1 MGNTIAT
8 NPQIKESIKDAYTSD
23 KQLFDK
29 ILEKSREIYSKN
41 KLQIG
46 DKELYERLAITYS
59 NQLYKLPLEKIETIY
74 SQMEEQ
80 SAVKNEM
87 KPFLELSLKYD
98 GLEEEKFIVNQ
109 LSGKLVENFKN
120 KKIPAEVERN
130 GIQLKLPDLYY
141 IHNKVLLLLDGIQQ
155 RENNKLE
162 KQIGGIYFHNLS
174 LSNNGIIDPEDRKYV
189 NINKLNNKNN
199 KNKSGG
205 SLMNNNN
212 SNDPYNG
219 NSNGNSISESNN
231 GNYFNQNKGKKKL
244 NINPP
249 YPQKKQKKSLNS
261 IENELKSLENENN
274 PNKKNNPNPN
284 SNGKKNLN
292 NNGKKNKINIPPIS
306 LPPPAP
312 KSKPIIIPE
321 EDSLCTDP
329 TVPCKLT
336 KMEMC
341 VKIVMN
347 LMTRN
352 NIILAILSTI
362 PIQTKNGDYE
372 GSFTFE
378 RLTSLKKGQFCAP
391 SPLSDFQDDEDDVRI
406 HKIMRFLN
414 MMDDETCKKSG
425 GRIFQLTEKQMKD
438 MLEDETFGKK
448 YYEYG
453 NKINLIYQESIRALL
468 TMLEKLESNFTIST
482 NELNEISAA
491 VKNTIDE
498 LYIKTQL
505 NFLLAVLVV
514 MDFDF
519 SKNPVKLMKVEKRM
533 NEIKKGIFQKSPKDP
548 HQTVL

>member
-1 MGNTIAT
+1 MGNTIAM
-8 NPQIKESIKDAYTSD
+8 NPQMKESIKEAYTSD
-23 KQLFDK
+23 KQIFDK

-74 SQMEEQ
+74 TQMEEQ

-120 KKIPAEVERN
+120 KKIPTEVERN

-141 IHNKVLLLLDGIQQ
+141 IHNKVLLLLDGVQQ

-162 KQIGGIYFHNLS
+162 QQTGGIYFSELA
-174 LSNNGIIDPEDRKYV
+174 LSNNGIIDPEDKKYA
-189 NINKLNNKNN
+189 NLNNKN
-199 KNKSGG
+199 KRGG
-205 SLMNNNN
+205 GYPMNNNN
-212 SNDPYNG
+212 NSPYNDLYNG
-219 NSNGNSISESNN
+219 NSDSKLNKSNSNSFNN
-231 GNYFNQNKGKKKL
+231 GNKGKKTL
-244 NINPP
+244 NIKPQS
-249 YPQKKQKKSLNS
+249 YPQKNQKKSLNS
-261 IENELKSLENENN
+261 IGKELEFLEKEKDPNTNNLKTNTNTN
-274 PNKKNNPNPN
+274 PNT
-284 SNGKKNLN
+284 
-292 NNGKKNKINIPPIS
+292 KINTPQIS
-306 LPPPAP
+306 TPPPAP

-321 EDSLCTDP
+321 EDNICSDP

-362 PIQTKNGDYE
+362 PIPNKNGDYE

-378 RLTSLKKGQFCAP
+378 RLTSLKKGQFCVP
-391 SPLSDFQDDEDDVRI
+391 SFISGFQDEEDDVRI

-414 MMDDETCKKSG
+414 MIDDDTCKKSG
-425 GRIFQLTEKQMKD
+425 GQLFQLTEKQMKD
-438 MLEDETFGKK
+438 LLADETFGKK
-448 YYEYG
+448 YFEYG
-453 NKINLIYQESIRALL
+453 NKINTIYQESIMALL
-468 TMLEKLESNFTIST
+468 TILEKLESNFTIST
-482 NELNEISAA
+482 EELNQISAS

-505 NFLLAVLVV
+505 NFLLAVMIV

-519 SKNPVKLMKVEKRM
+519 SKNPVKDMKIEQRRKRII
-533 NEIKKGIFQKSPKDP
+533 EGTF
-548 HQTVL
+548 

>member
-1 MGNTIAT
+1 MGNTIAM
-8 NPQIKESIKDAYTSD
+8 NPQMKESIKDAYTSD

-46 DKELYERLAITYS
+46 DKELYERLVITYS

-74 SQMEEQ
+74 TQMEGQ
-80 SAVKNEM
+80 SVVKNDL
-87 KPFLELSLKYD
+87 KPFIELSLKYD
-98 GLEEEKFIVNQ
+98 GLEQEKFIVNQ
-109 LSGKLVENFKN
+109 LTGKLVENFKN
-120 KKIPAEVERN
+120 KKIPTEVERN

-162 KQIGGIYFHNLS
+162 QQGGIRFNPLA
-174 LSNNGIIDPEDRKYV
+174 LSNDGLNFDKEDRKYM
-189 NINKLNNKNN
+189 NINN
-199 KNKSGG
+199 KNKNKIGG
-205 SLMNNNN
+205 YPMNNNN
-212 SNDPYNG
+212 SPYNDPYNG
-219 NSNGNSISESNN
+219 NSNSNLTNSNSFNN
-231 GNYFNQNKGKKKL
+231 NKGKKEL
-244 NINPP
+244 NIKPRP
-249 YPQKKQKKSLNS
+249 YPQKNQKKSLNS
-261 IENELKSLENENN
+261 IEKEIEFLEKE
-274 PNKKNNPNPN
+274 KNTNINPNPN
-284 SNGKKNLN
+284 PNTNPNNKKSLN
-292 NNGKKNKINIPPIS
+292 TNPNNKKSLNTNTKINTPQIS
-306 LPPPAP
+306 PVP
-312 KSKPIIIPE
+312 SSQRPIIIPE
-321 EDSLCTDP
+321 EDNLCVDP

-362 PIQTKNGDYE
+362 PIPNKNGDYE

-391 SPLSDFQDDEDDVRI
+391 SLLLFDKDEEDEIRI
-406 HKIMRFLN
+406 HKIMKFLN

-425 GRIFQLTEKQMKD
+425 GIIFQLTEKQMKD
-438 MLEDETFGKK
+438 MLADETFGKK
-448 YYEYG
+448 YFEYG
-453 NKINLIYQESIRALL
+453 NKINTIYQESIRALL
-468 TMLEKLESNFTIST
+468 TILEKLESNYTMST
-482 NELNEISAA
+482 EELNQISIS

-505 NFLLAVLVV
+505 NFLLAVMIV

-519 SKNPVKLMKVEKRM
+519 SKNPAKDMKIELRKKRLI
-533 NEIKKGIFQKSPKDP
+533 EGTF
-548 HQTVL
+548 

>member
-1 MGNTIAT
+1 MGNTIAM
-8 NPQIKESIKDAYTSD
+8 NPQMKESIKDAYTSD

-46 DKELYERLAITYS
+46 DKELYDRLVITYS

-74 SQMEEQ
+74 TQIEDQ
-80 SAVKNEM
+80 STM
-87 KPFLELSLKYD
+87 KPFLELSLKHD

-109 LSGKLVENFKN
+109 LTGKLVENFKN

-162 KQIGGIYFHNLS
+162 QQTGGIYFSPLA
-174 LSNNGIIDPEDRKYV
+174 LSNNGVIFDPDDKKY
-189 NINKLNNKNN
+189 IN
-199 KNKSGG
+199 KNKRGG
-205 SLMNNNN
+205 YPMNNNN
-212 SNDPYNG
+212 NNNNDPYNG
-219 NSNGNSISESNN
+219 NINSIKENN
-231 GNYFNQNKGKKKL
+231 RNRFNNNKGKKTL
-244 NINPP
+244 NIKPQYSPP
-249 YPQKKQKKSLNS
+249 STKPKSLNS
-261 IENELKSLENENN
+261 IEKELESFEKQPNINKPINNKPINNKQINNKQINNKPINSKPINNKPILTPAQKSR
-274 PNKKNNPNPN
+274 
-284 SNGKKNLN
+284 
-292 NNGKKNKINIPPIS
+292 
-306 LPPPAP
+306 
-312 KSKPIIIPE
+312 PIIIPE
-321 EDSLCTDP
+321 EDNLCSDP

-347 LMTRN
+347 LMMRN

-362 PIQTKNGDYE
+362 PIPNKNGDYE

-391 SPLSDFQDDEDDVRI
+391 SLLLFDKDEEDEIRI
-406 HKIMRFLN
+406 HKIMKFLN
-414 MMDDETCKKSG
+414 MMDDEMCKKSG
-425 GRIFQLTEKQMKD
+425 GIIFQLTEKQMKD
-438 MLEDETFGKK
+438 MLADETFGKK
-448 YYEYG
+448 YFEYG
-453 NKINLIYQESIRALL
+453 NKINTIYQESIRTLL
-468 TMLEKLESNFTIST
+468 TILEKLESNYTMSTEELNQIST
-482 NELNEISAA
+482 S

-505 NFLLAVLVV
+505 NFLLAVMIV

-519 SKNPVKLMKVEKRM
+519 SKNPAKDMKIELRKKRPI
-533 NEIKKGIFQKSPKDP
+533 EGTF
-548 HQTVL
+548 

>member
-1 MGNTIAT
+1 MGNTIAM
-8 NPQIKESIKDAYTSD
+8 NPQIKESIKEAYTSD
-23 KQLFDK
+23 KQIFDK

-46 DKELYERLAITYS
+46 DKELYDRLVITYS
-59 NQLYKLPLEKIETIY
+59 NQLYKLPLDKIETIY
-74 SQMEEQ
+74 TQIEEQ

-141 IHNKVLLLLDGIQQ
+141 IHNKVLLLLDGVQQ

-162 KQIGGIYFHNLS
+162 QQTGGIYFSPLA
-174 LSNNGIIDPEDRKYV
+174 LSNNGIIDPEDRKYI
-189 NINKLNNKNN
+189 NIHINNN
-199 KNKSGG
+199 KNKRGG
-205 SLMNNNN
+205 GYPMNNNN
-212 SNDPYNG
+212 NSSYNDDPYNG
-219 NSNGNSISESNN
+219 NSKSKLNNRNSNIFNN
-231 GNYFNQNKGKKKL
+231 GNNYNKGKKTL
-244 NINPP
+244 NIKPQS
-249 YPQKKQKKSLNS
+249 YPQKNQKKSLNS
-261 IENELKSLENENN
+261 IGKELEFLEKEKDTNN
-274 PNKKNNPNPN
+274 KNINNKKNLKTNTN
-284 SNGKKNLN
+284 
-292 NNGKKNKINIPPIS
+292 NKINTPQIS
-306 LPPPAP
+306 TPPPAP
-312 KSKPIIIPE
+312 KSRPIVIPE
-321 EDSLCTDP
+321 EDNLCTDP

-362 PIQTKNGDYE
+362 PIQNKNADYE

-378 RLTSLKKGQFCAP
+378 RLISLKKGKFCVP
-391 SPLSDFQDDEDDVRI
+391 SPLLHVQDEDDDVRI

-414 MMDDETCKKSG
+414 MMDDESCKKSG
-425 GRIFQLTEKQMKD
+425 GIIFQLNEKQMND
-438 MLEDETFGKK
+438 MLADEAFGKK
-448 YYEYG
+448 YFEYG
-453 NKINLIYQESIRALL
+453 NKINSIYQESIMALL
-468 TMLEKLESNFTIST
+468 KILEKLESNFTIST
-482 NELNEISAA
+482 EELNQISAS

-514 MDFDF
+514 LDFNFD
-519 SKNPVKLMKVEKRM
+519 KNPVKDMKIQERR
-533 NEIKKGIFQKSPKDP
+533 KKISQGIF
-548 HQTVL
+548 